1 MKTKKLAYVGFLMF
15 FASHILFAGDYKKEI
30 PIDEAMEAFCATWF
44 VETGLVLHKLMYNAD
59 RTYGYY
65 YKAAEKPNY
74 SGTFKIE
81 KSWKDSEGNIW
92 LIVWL
97 SYPGGPWSLNKISKD
112 GNVRERINR
121 SIRDNLP
128 AEIDPKDGSYAR
140 FILKKNE

>member
-30 PIDEAMEAFCATWF
+30 PIDEAMKVFCATWF
-44 VETGLVLHKLMYNAD
+44 VETGLIQHKLVNNND
-59 RTYGYY
+59 GTWGLY
-65 YKAAEKPNY
+65 YKEAENPNY

-81 KSWKDSEGNIW
+81 KSWKDGEGNTW

-128 AEIDPKDGSYAR
+128 AEIDPKDGSYAK
-140 FILKKNE
+140 FILKKKE

>member
-1 MKTKKLAYVGFLMF
+1 MKTKSLVFVTIL
-15 FASHILFAGDYKKEI
+15 ILFVAPILLADDYKKEF
-30 PIDEAMEAFCATWF
+30 PVEEAMKAYCATWF
-44 VETGLVLHKLMYNAD
+44 VETGLIQHKLVNNND
-59 RTYGYY
+59 GTWGLY
-65 YKAAEKPNY
+65 YKEAENPNY

-81 KSWKDSEGNIW
+81 KSWKDSEGNTW
-92 LIVWL
+92 LIVRL
-97 SYPGGPWSLNKISKD
+97 SYPGGPWSLNKISED